1 MYHFE
6 KFKENLPS
14 KEKFYSLLTGKKIVT
29 KNIFMILKGAL
40 SGLRQFLTFE
50 SPLKMMKNAF
60 LLHLKSSLHSQSI
73 SISV

>member
-73 SISV
+73 